1 LLAALVA
8 VFALAAAWGLPAT
21 SGAARPVRIAVMGP
35 MSGEQASTGL
45 DMLRGTQLAAARLN
59 ARGGVLGRRVVLVA
73 GDDRA
78 DPATGA
84 KVARRLV
91 RSRVSAVIG
100 PFNSAVGLR
109 ALPIYRAA
117 GLPIVRLTS
126 ATATEGFGV
135 TTQPMV
141 RQIAPVEQGELTGL
155 LHARSVAVLYDPSA
169 YTAAIATQLAGALQ
183 GAGVSVPV
191 DAVLSPQAS
200 AAQTGE
206 ALRAVAAVRP
216 DVTYLAMYGPEA
228 GMIAARMS
236 ATPQAYGRCFV
247 DLAAQGPSFVSAA
260 GAAAAG
266 CLNSGVPS
274 AGQLPGGKR
283 YTAAYR
289 ARYHRSPGTW
299 GAFAYDSLDL
309 LVAAVERAHRWVGPK
324 LRNTLLHTRGFRGV
338 TGTTTILPASGNRAK
353 PPVVILDIDAAGQY
367 TVDSAWATFAGY
379 L

>member
-1 LLAALVA
+1 MLAALVA

-191 DAVLSPQAS
+191 EI
-200 AAQTGE
+200 G
-206 ALRAVAAVRP
+206 
-216 DVTYLAMYGPEA
+216 
-228 GMIAARMS
+228 
-236 ATPQAYGRCFV
+236 
-247 DLAAQGPSFVSAA
+247 
-260 GAAAAG
+260 
-266 CLNSGVPS
+266 
-274 AGQLPGGKR
+274 
-283 YTAAYR
+283 
-289 ARYHRSPGTW
+289 
-299 GAFAYDSLDL
+299 
-309 LVAAVERAHRWVGPK
+309 RAHV
-324 LRNTLLHTRGFRGV
+324 
-338 TGTTTILPASGNRAK
+338 
-353 PPVVILDIDAAGQY
+353 
-367 TVDSAWATFAGY
+367 
-379 L
+379 